1 MILIIIIVKTLSEFD
16 DLLNGETT
24 KYYKYE
30 SSGSGTVTIPIAL
43 AKALNWE
50 HKSEIGIIIE
60 VKEGQKGL
68 FLFKK

>member
-1 MILIIIIVKTLSEFD
+1 MKGKI
-16 DLLNGETT
+16 T

-43 AKALNWE
+43 AEALNWE
-50 HKSEIGIIIE
+50 HQDEIGIVIE
-60 VKEGQKGL
+60 VKNGKKGL